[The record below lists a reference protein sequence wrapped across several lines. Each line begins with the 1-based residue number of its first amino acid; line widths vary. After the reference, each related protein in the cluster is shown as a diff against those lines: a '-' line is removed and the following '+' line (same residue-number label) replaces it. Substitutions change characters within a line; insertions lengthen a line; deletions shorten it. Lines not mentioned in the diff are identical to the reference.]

1 MSENTRRGAA
11 PLLPP
16 DAGRDRPL
24 FAVAAIL
31 VFLACLSALGALGAW
46 RAAEGWTDQ
55 LSAEMTVQI
64 LPEAGR
70 DADTDAADAVARVQA
85 VPGVIAARAA
95 SREEAEALLQPWI
108 GEAGLP
114 EDFPAPRIIA
124 VRLDPGAPA
133 EVETV
138 RAALGDA
145 EYEALVD
152 GHRMWTDAVE
162 RAAAAVRYFALT
174 LVVVLTI
181 AAGAVVAFAARASL
195 AARWDVADALHLV
208 GAPDQYVA
216 ELFQQRFLSLGLK
229 AGFAGAAC
237 AGLAALILA
246 YVGGQAGALFFLPT
260 LKLGWGALL
269 IPPAAAL
276 ASGLVAAFA
285 ARRAVFTALARR
297 WE

>member
-1 MSENTRRGAA
+1 MSETIKRAPAA
-11 PLLPP
+11 LLPA

-55 LSAEMTVQI
+55 LRSEMTVQI

-70 DADTDAADAVARVQA
+70 DADGDAADAARRAGAVA
-85 VPGVIAARAA
+85 GVITARAA
-95 SREEAEALLQPWI
+95 SREEAERLLRPWL

-114 EDFPAPRIIA
+114 DDFPAPRL
-124 VRLDPGAPA
+124 VTLRLDPGAPA
-133 EVETV
+133 DPDAV
-138 RAALGDA
+138 RAALSDA
-145 EYEALVD
+145 EYDAIVD
-152 GHRMWTDAVE
+152 AHQIWTEAVE

-174 LVVVLTI
+174 LVGVLTI
-181 AAGAVVAFAARASL
+181 AAAAVVAFAARASL

-208 GAPDQYVA
+208 GAPDRYVA
-216 ELFQQRFLSLGLK
+216 ELFQQRFLALGLK
-229 AGFAGAAC
+229 AGFAGAAG

-260 LKLGWGALL
+260 LRLGWGALL
-269 IPPAAAL
+269 IPPTAAL
-276 ASGLVAAFA
+276 VSGLVAALA
-285 ARRAVFTALARR
+285 ARSAVFTALAKR
-297 WE
+297 WD